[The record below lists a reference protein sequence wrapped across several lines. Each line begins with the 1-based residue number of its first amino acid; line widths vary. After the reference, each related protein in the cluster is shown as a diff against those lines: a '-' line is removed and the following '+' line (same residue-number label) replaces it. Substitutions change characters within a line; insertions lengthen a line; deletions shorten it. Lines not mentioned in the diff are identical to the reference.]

1 MRITQLA
8 AITLLAAA
16 FGAHNASALTIDQ
29 SNGTTG
35 SAAANFGDPDDKI
48 PFPHVADDGSQ
59 PSGNFQMQP
68 IGNSGASFGFS
79 GSSNDNT
86 SAFQRAQDRM
96 QQ

>member
-1 MRITQLA
+1 MVKDDNL
-8 AITLLAAA
+8 
-16 FGAHNASALTIDQ
+16 NVMAS
-29 SNGTTG
+29 
-35 SAAANFGDPDDKI
+35 AANFGDPDDKI